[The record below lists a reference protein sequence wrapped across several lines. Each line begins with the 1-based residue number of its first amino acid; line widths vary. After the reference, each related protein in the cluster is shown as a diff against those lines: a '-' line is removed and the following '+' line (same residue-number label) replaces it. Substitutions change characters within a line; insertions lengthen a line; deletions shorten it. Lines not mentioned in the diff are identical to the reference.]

1 MRNAGE
7 NGDCYMRST
16 LVFVTGML
24 VGVLLSWASGP
35 ASMYLARGWSAL
47 RLVETPSGIVPSL
60 KSVQDDNFAMGRPSA
75 SVLRRP
81 VTRSVR
87 MAASNVILVRE
98 AAVSSNATGAHAS
111 ATAPVGPG
119 APAVAANATV
129 GSAAEPSAAP
139 LPESVHTA
147 KAGLETAAPVPDISK
162 SKLGSSI
169 SVPDISKPESG
180 ISKPESGISKARPI
194 TSRPDSAVKAKAPA
208 ASADAL
214 KKKAAAEISPEQ
226 EYGRALKSYQNGR
239 HALAREQFAA
249 FMRDFPR
256 HKLLPN
262 ALYWTGET
270 WYAEARYDRAMAYF
284 TQVVQDHPR
293 HAKSADA
300 LLKLAYSA
308 LRQGQPGQAGVYL
321 QQLEVRYP
329 DSPASRLGRQA
340 RGRIQGCNESI
351 TVALARG

>member
-35 ASMYLARGWSAL
+35 VSMYLARGWPAL
-47 RLVETPSGIVPSL
+47 RLVERPAGIVSSL
-60 KSVQDDNFAMGRPSA
+60 ESVQSDNAAMGRPAA

-87 MAASNVILVRE
+87 MAASKVFLVRE
-98 AAVSSNATGAHAS
+98 AAVSADATGAPVS
-111 ATAPVGPG
+111 ATAPAGLG
-119 APAVAANATV
+119 AAAVAANATV
-129 GSAAEPSAAP
+129 GPAVEPSAAP
-139 LPESVHTA
+139 LPESAHAA
-147 KAGLETAAPVPDISK
+147 KDGLKAAVPVPGLGGSEPDISK
-162 SKLGSSI
+162 SE
-169 SVPDISKPESG
+169 PD
-180 ISKPESGISKARPI
+180 ISKARPV
-194 TSRPDSAVKAKAPA
+194 TSRPDGAVKATASV

-214 KKKAAAEISPEQ
+214 KKKAAAEKSPEQ
-226 EYGRALKSYQNGR
+226 EYARALKSYQNGR
-239 HALAREQFAA
+239 YALAREQFAA
-249 FMRDFPR
+249 FMRNFPR
-256 HKLLPN
+256 HRLLPN

-270 WYAEARYDRAMAYF
+270 WYAEARYDRAMKYF
-284 TQVVQDHPR
+284 TQVVEDHPC

-308 LRQGQPGQAGVYL
+308 LRRGQPEQAGVYL
-321 QQLEVRYP
+321 RQLEVRYP

>member
-1 MRNAGE
+1 
-7 NGDCYMRST
+7 MRST

-35 ASMYLARGWSAL
+35 ASMYLARGWPAL
-47 RLVETPSGIVPSL
+47 RLVETPARMVPSL
-60 KSVQDDNFAMGRPSA
+60 TSVQDDNVAMGRPSA

-87 MAASNVILVRE
+87 MATSNVILVRE

-111 ATAPVGPG
+111 AQIPAGLGAPV
-119 APAVAANATV
+119 VAANATI

-139 LPESVHTA
+139 LPESVHAA
-147 KAGLETAAPVPDISK
+147 KAGLKTAAPVPDISK
-162 SKLGSSI
+162 SKSGSSK
-169 SVPDISKPESG
+169 SVPDISKSESG
-180 ISKPESGISKARPI
+180 SYKARPV
-194 TSRPDSAVKAKAPA
+194 TSRPDSAVTAKAPA

-226 EYGRALKSYQNGR
+226 EYARALKSYQNGR

-249 FMRDFPR
+249 FMRNFPR
-256 HKLLPN
+256 HRLLPN

-270 WYAEARYDRAMAYF
+270 WYAEARYDRAMKYF

-293 HAKSADA
+293 HGKSADA

-308 LRQGQPGQAGVYL
+308 LRQGQHEQAGVYL

-340 RGRIQGCNESI
+340 RGRIQGCSEFI

>member
-1 MRNAGE
+1 MLNAGE

-35 ASMYLARGWSAL
+35 ASMYLARGWPAL
-47 RLVETPSGIVPSL
+47 RLVETPAGIVSSL
-60 KSVQDDNFAMGRPSA
+60 KSLQDDNLAMRRPCA

-81 VTRSVR
+81 VTRSMR
-87 MAASNVILVRE
+87 MAKSNAILVRE
-98 AAVSSNATGAHAS
+98 AVVSSNATGAHLSVKTPAGLGAS
-111 ATAPVGPG
+111 
-119 APAVAANATV
+119 AVAANATV
-129 GSAAEPSAAP
+129 GSAAESSSAP
-139 LPESVHTA
+139 LPESVHA
-147 KAGLETAAPVPDISK
+147 AEAGLKTAAPVPDIPK
-162 SKLGSSI
+162 SK
-169 SVPDISKPESG
+169 SG
-180 ISKPESGISKARPI
+180 ISKSESDISKARPV
-194 TSRPDSAVKAKAPA
+194 TSRPDGAVKAKAPA

-214 KKKAAAEISPEQ
+214 KKKGAAEISPDQ
-226 EYGRALKSYQNGR
+226 DYARALKNYHNGR

-270 WYAEARYDRAMAYF
+270 WYAEARYDRAMKYF

-308 LRQGQPGQAGVYL
+308 LRQGQPVQAGVYL
-321 QQLEVRYP
+321 QQLETRYP
-329 DSPASRLGRQA
+329 GSPASRLGRQA

>member
-1 MRNAGE
+1 
-7 NGDCYMRST
+7 MRST

-129 GSAAEPSAAP
+129 GPAAEPSAAP
-139 LPESVHTA
+139 LPESVHAA
-147 KAGLETAAPVPDISK
+147 KAGLKTAAPVPDISK
-162 SKLGSSI
+162 SKSGSSK
-169 SVPDISKPESG
+169 S
-180 ISKPESGISKARPI
+180 ESGISKARPV
-194 TSRPDSAVKAKAPA
+194 TPRPDRAVKAKASA

-270 WYAEARYDRAMAYF
+270 WYAEARYDRAMEYF
-284 TQVVQDHPR
+284 TQVVEDHPR

-340 RGRIQGCNESI
+340 HGRIQGCNDSI